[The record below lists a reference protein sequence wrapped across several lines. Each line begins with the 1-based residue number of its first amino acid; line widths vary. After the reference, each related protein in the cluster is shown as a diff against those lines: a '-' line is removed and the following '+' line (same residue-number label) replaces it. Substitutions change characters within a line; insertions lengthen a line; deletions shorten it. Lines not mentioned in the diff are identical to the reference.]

1 MKKLGLFLL
10 AVVLMVGVAGC
21 SSDDSNDNPLV
32 GTWTTKMGDDTFVLT
47 FKGDNTYTSTANGV
61 ASDAGTWSVDGN
73 VLTVIHADSSKDT
86 FTYSVNGNKLTINFS
101 EGPLVYTRV

>member
-21 SSDDSNDNPLV
+21 SSDDSNDNPVV
-32 GTWTTKMGDDTFVLT
+32 GTWTTKWEDVTFVLT
-47 FKGDNTYTSTANGV
+47 VKGDNTYTLTDNGV

-73 VLTVIHADSSKDT
+73 VLTIIHKDSSKDML
-86 FTYSVNGNKLTINFS
+86 TYSVNGNQLTINFS